1 MHEEKVV
8 SLPGSGIGDS
18 MEVDGGGIN
27 LPQLQ
32 ERFSLEYTNLYM
44 KIADTARQ
52 QSNYAVC
59 HKYLQL
65 TERAINEVRRW
76 VH

>member
-1 MHEEKVV
+1 MDQ
-8 SLPGSGIGDS
+8 DS
-18 MEVDGGGIN
+18 MEVDGEGEGEGEGEVGGVN

-32 ERFSLEYTNLYM
+32 EQFSLEYTNLYM

-59 HKYLQL
+59 HKYLHL
-65 TERAINEVRRW
+65 AERAINEVCIMRT
-76 VH
+76 

>member
-1 MHEEKVV
+1 MRVFLLLHRGV
-8 SLPGSGIGDS
+8 GDS
-18 MEVDGGGIN
+18 MDVDGGGVS

-32 ERFSLEYTNLYM
+32 KRCSLEYTNLYM

-59 HKYLQL
+59 RKYLQL
-65 TERAINEVRRW
+65 TEQAINEVHMCT
-76 VH
+76 VQH